1 MVFSILFSGME
12 TQPTKGKGAWEG
24 NEKEESVWEEAV
36 RTVRKREKEEL
47 ERKKEEEDNKMA
59 ERARMQ
65 REYQEYIW
73 REKKRNE
80 KIKAERDRLWREKFQ
95 RNWQLAQL
103 ARERANRMHLEEVAK
118 EAGRIKE
125 GKAQA
130 EASKTEERHHFFDS
144 VVQLAREI
152 REKEELA
159 EESKKKK
166 ARGEGAFATQ

>member
-1 MVFSILFSGME
+1 MA

-24 NEKEESVWEEAV
+24 NEKEDSVWEEAL
-36 RTVRKREKEEL
+36 RTVRKREKEEVA
-47 ERKKEEEDNKMA
+47 RKEKEEHEKKMA

-65 REYQEYIW
+65 REYEEYLW

-80 KIKAERDRLWREKFQ
+80 KLQAERDRLWREKFQ

-118 EAGRIKE
+118 EAERIKE
-125 GKAQA
+125 ERAQA
-130 EASKTEERHHFFDS
+130 EASKTEERHHFFVS

-159 EESKKKK
+159 EESRKKK
-166 ARGEGAFATQ
+166 AKGEGSFAT